1 LEKTQTGTKHMIVH
15 HHSFYMIV
23 AFPLKLLLRAPLLFP
38 RIQRAEESSDEDVG
52 QFQLWAQALMQVT

>member
-1 LEKTQTGTKHMIVH
+1 MIVH
-15 HHSFYMIV
+15 YHSYFTIV

-38 RIQRAEESSDEDVG
+38 RTQRAEESSEEDVG